1 MEIASSRHA
10 RFAHLDVAF
19 TASLPV
25 REPDLLFLP
34 FQEGD
39 ERMGLPLSYRIVKN
53 MGGALT
59 FSQIGNEAAF
69 TVQLPLGPLGEPVPT
84 FEDDAEEEDAGDET
98 AALPGPGQA
107 S

>member
-1 MEIASSRHA
+1 
-10 RFAHLDVAF
+10 
-19 TASLPV
+19 V

-69 TVQLPLGPLGEPVPT
+69 TVQLPLGPLSEPLPP
-84 FEDDAEEEDAGDET
+84 FEDDAEEDAGEEDA